1 MYMSAQH
8 IIDVQT
14 GSYTEFVERRIF
26 KPLEMDATYSPEAAI
41 ATGRAASGFTRHNK
55 RALPF
60 FITEDN
66 CQLGAGPGGVI
77 ASVAGLVRVGPRMI
91 MEPRLNVCRSNG
103 YGCSFMKE

>member
-14 GSYTEFVERRIF
+14 GSYTDFVERRIF
-26 KPLEMDATYSPEAAI
+26 KPLGMNATYSPEAAI

-55 RALPF
+55 RTLPF

-66 CQLGAGPGGVI
+66 YQLGAGPGGVI
-77 ASVAGLVRVGPRMI
+77 ASAEDLVRFGSRRMT
-91 MEPRLNVCRSNG
+91 EP
-103 YGCSFMKE
+103 